1 MQTAQIISL
10 AFALAGY
17 VVAAPAPAG
26 TGTAYAPSTTGT
38 SSGSGAG
45 RGDGPLVKGTRN
57 LHYCSDPSNYGFMV
71 NSVDISPKIPMP

>member
-17 VVAAPAPAG
+17 VMAAPAPAS
-26 TGTAYAPSTTGT
+26 TATPY
-38 SSGSGAG
+38 SSGSDGASAG
-45 RGDGPLVKGTRN
+45 RGNGPLVKGTQN

-71 NSVDISPKIPMP
+71 NDVEITPKIPMP